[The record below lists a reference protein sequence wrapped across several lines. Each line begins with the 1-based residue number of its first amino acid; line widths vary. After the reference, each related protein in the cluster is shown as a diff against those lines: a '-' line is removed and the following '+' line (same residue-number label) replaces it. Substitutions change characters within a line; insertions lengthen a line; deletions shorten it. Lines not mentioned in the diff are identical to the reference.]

1 MQCESS
7 REAVITVVLASPP
20 PQCCR
25 QRRAGCRRRSAPRAA
40 AEQGRFALYV
50 AWLPIAHIWRRV
62 DRGACWTAHSGFK
75 WLNPAG
81 KKFTQSTFTSI
92 STNILSNLHNFRFRC
107 LSFTFKTC
115 QIVAGASMIHQFH
128 EFLNLIFGGFLQFGP
143 AVRQGLSYACSWHSW
158 RSLKASSSISAASH
172 LVALCFAAQAAALA
186 LHAPLC
192 AHGYEKLKYVQKLS
206 KLSKDLYP
214 FIN

>member
-1 MQCESS
+1 MLDGTQWFQMAKS
-7 REAVITVVLASPP
+7 R
-20 PQCCR
+20 R
-25 QRRAGCRRRSAPRAA
+25 
-40 AEQGRFALYV
+40 
-50 AWLPIAHIWRRV
+50 
-62 DRGACWTAHSGFK
+62 
-75 WLNPAG
+75 
-81 KKFTQSTFTSI
+81 KKVYPKYFHEYFHEYFV
-92 STNILSNLHNFRFRC
+92 NLHNFRFRC

-172 LVALCFAAQAAALA
+172 LVALCFVAQAAALA